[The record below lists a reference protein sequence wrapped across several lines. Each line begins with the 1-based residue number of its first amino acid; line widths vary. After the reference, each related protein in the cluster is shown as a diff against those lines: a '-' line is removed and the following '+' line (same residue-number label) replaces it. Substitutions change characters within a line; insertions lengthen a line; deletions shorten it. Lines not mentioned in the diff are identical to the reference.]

1 MATDRKLTRA
11 AAKIPREMRVL
22 RGRIA
27 AAVSAGRDEEAAR
40 LRRELDR
47 INGQRMIE
55 QGQALLDAAD
65 AHDAEDAS

>member
-1 MATDRKLTRA
+1 M
-11 AAKIPREMRVL
+11 L

-47 INGQRMIE
+47 IDGQRMIE